1 MDPAASSDRDL
12 ADQIASQLRSL
23 LSDRANV
30 DLTSQLDGHLMEHP
44 MEFADAINRIHKP
57 LQSKTLPDSDT
68 AKKIPE
74 GEWANCIDNQHCI
87 PREIRSAS
95 SLADL
100 VSIVNEAR
108 GKGWTVRIVGAG
120 HSFSDVAITYNKGS
134 KQEGILVKPDGLK
147 GVTLS
152 DGSLLRVGV
161 DASHLVVVESG
172 TTIHELNEK
181 LDTMKLGLINMG
193 AYDHQT
199 IAGAISTGT
208 HGTGVSLGP
217 IGSSVRSIVLVSE
230 TGNVYQVEPSDGITD
245 AAKFNSM
252 HPDRILMQDNDW
264 FQSHVLA
271 MGAFMPCRAPF
282 M

>member
-1 MDPAASSDRDL
+1 MDSAASPDKDL
-12 ADQIASQLRSL
+12 ADQIASQLQRL
-23 LSDRANV
+23 LNDRENE
-30 DLTSQLDGHLMEHP
+30 DLRSQLDGHLTEHP
-44 MEFADAINRIHKP
+44 LEFAHAINQIYQPPH
-57 LQSKTLPDSDT
+57 STTLPDSDT
-68 AKKIPE
+68 AKKIPA

-100 VSIVNEAR
+100 ISIVNEAR
-108 GKGWTVRIVGAG
+108 GKGWMVRVVGAG
-120 HSFSDVAITYNKGS
+120 HSFSNVAITYNKGS

-152 DGSLLRVGV
+152 DGSLLRAGV
-161 DASHLVVVESG
+161 DPSHLVVVESG
-172 TTIHELNEK
+172 TTIHELNER
-181 LDTMKLGLINMG
+181 LDNMQLGLINMG

-230 TGNVYQVEPSDGITD
+230 TGAVYQIEPSNGITD
-245 AAKFNSM
+245 PAKFQSQ
-252 HPDRILMQDNDW
+252 HPDRILMQDDDW
-264 FQSHVLA
+264 FQSNVLA
-271 MGAFMPCRAPF
+271 MGTFMSCVAQ
-282 M
+282 